1 MENMQNNLI
10 NTALQGGIEKL
21 FFLGSSIF
29 IQMAAQPLKEEY
41 LLVLWNRQTNG
52 MPSLKF
58 RG

>member
-21 FFLGSSIF
+21 FFLGSSCIYPNGSSTAKRRVF
-29 IQMAAQPLKEEY
+29 TGPLEPTDEWY
-41 LLVLWNRQTNG
+41 AIA
-52 MPSLKF
+52 KF